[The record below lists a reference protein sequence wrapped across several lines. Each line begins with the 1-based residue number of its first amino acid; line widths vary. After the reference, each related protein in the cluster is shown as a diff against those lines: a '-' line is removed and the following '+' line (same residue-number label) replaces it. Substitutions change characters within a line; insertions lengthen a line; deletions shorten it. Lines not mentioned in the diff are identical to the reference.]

1 MPPLASVTECFVFIV
16 AGKGSRSYEAK
27 GLPQTCFDP
36 GQISLGERSFDEIPI
51 GRLGR
56 PRDQALAVLYL
67 VSDDA
72 DFVTGFDLR
81 VDGGSLATWGARTK
95 FDAQSQKR

>member
-1 MPPLASVTECFVFIV
+1 MGCQGNSVSPTKTGVSV
-16 AGKGSRSYEAK
+16 G
-27 GLPQTCFDP
+27 GLEKE
-36 GQISLGERSFDEIPI
+36 GERSFDEIPL